1 MRNTKI
7 ALILLT
13 VMLLPVVAAPA
24 GSDIADA
31 VESIDKGTVRLSFAA
46 RDGVC
51 GDGGDCISVNGS
63 RICWRSNGHDSDDWE
78 SDCDEGPVRLSLRV
92 RDGKVTRIKTRVGGS
107 PRKSS
112 DDVLDLGEVSPRQAA
127 NFLLSLAR
135 YGRESVAED
144 AILPATLARNVE
156 VWPDLLNIARTGSR
170 PDDVR
175 EAAVFWLGQ
184 MAGEKATEHLAKL
197 VNDDDEDLNVREA
210 AVFALSQRNNR
221 RSTRHLMKIARTN
234 EHPQLRRNA
243 MFWLA
248 QQDDPDVLDFFE
260 RILLE
265 D

>member
-1 MRNTKI
+1 MRNLKI
-7 ALILLT
+7 VLLML
-13 VMLLPVVAAPA
+13 VLPLLPVVSTAN
-24 GSDIADA
+24 GSNIEQAIAKLDN
-31 VESIDKGTVRLSFAA
+31 GTVRLSFAA

-63 RICWRSNGHDSDDWE
+63 RICWRCNGHDSDDWE
-78 SDCDEGPVRLSLRV
+78 MDCDEGPVRLSLRV

-144 AILPATLARNVE
+144 AILPATLARDVE
-156 VWPDLLNIARTGSR
+156 VWPDLLKIARTRSR
-170 PDDVR
+170 PEDVR
-175 EAAVFWLGQ
+175 ESAVFWLGQ
-184 MAGEKATEHLAKL
+184 MAGAKVTEHLARL
-197 VNDDDEDLNVREA
+197 VDDDDVDLQVREA

-234 EHPQLRRNA
+234 EHPQLRQNA

-248 QQDDPDVLDFFE
+248 QQDDPDVLGFFE
-260 RILLE
+260 QILLE